1 MKTIACITVLTF
13 SALAAGA
20 ASAQTS
26 VPAAPAAAPAHAAHM
41 AKPIV
46 KTTCADYTA
55 LDETIKPEF
64 IYYVVGHSKHGRP
77 DAVFDEVAIDK
88 IKPELDQ
95 YCSVNLT
102 KSAYEKVMASS
113 MASDPVGRTAH
124 SK

>member
-1 MKTIACITVLTF
+1 MKIIARIALLSF
-13 SALAAGA
+13 SALAATA
-20 ASAQTS
+20 TMAQTG
-26 VPAAPAAAPAHAAHM
+26 APSAAPAHAARM

-55 LDETIKPEF
+55 LDETTKPEF
-64 IYYVVGHSKHGRP
+64 IYYAVGHSKHGKP

-102 KSAYEKVMASS
+102 KSAYDKVMVSS
-113 MASDPVGRTAH
+113 MASDPVGRAAH